1 MYKKFE
7 SVHFVG
13 IGGIGMSGIA
23 EVLNNLGYEV
33 HGSDLRETETT
44 RRLRELGINIKIG
57 HIADNLTNANVVV
70 TSSAVSTDNPEVEA
84 ARKLSIPV
92 IPRAEMLAE
101 LARLKYAILVAGAHG
116 KTTTT
121 SLIASVLGD
130 GAFDPTVVI
139 GGKLKGIGS
148 NAKLGQG
155 EFLVAE
161 ADESDGSF
169 LKLSPTIAI
178 VTNIDREH
186 MDYFKSIDEVKKA
199 FLSFINKVP
208 FYGLCILNGD
218 NEYMKEL
225 MPKVERRFITYG
237 LNEGLD
243 LVAKNIRSNGFNALF
258 DAELNGKLLGTFEV
272 PLAGEHN
279 ISNSI
284 AAVAVANE
292 LGMKVEDIQKA
303 LKNFSGVHRRLEM
316 KGLVNGIDVIDDYGH
331 HPTEI
336 MATLKAVKEAMHE
349 NPEPRTQNS
358 EQRQQT
364 TDDGERTTEKGR
376 LVVLFQPHRYSRTRD
391 LLEEFIDSFG
401 DADKVLLMDI
411 YPAGEKP
418 LPGVNSDLLYRGIK
432 ETKVD
437 VEYIDDREQVQGCLD
452 KELKSGDIL
461 LTLGAGDVWKE
472 GEEFIRIKNSE

>member
-23 EVLNNLGYEV
+23 EVLNNLGYTV
-33 HGSDLRETETT
+33 HGSDLRDTETT

-57 HIADNLTNANVVV
+57 HNAGNLTNADVVV
-70 TSSAVSTDNPEVEA
+70 TSSAVSIDNPEVEA

-130 GAFDPTVVI
+130 GDFDPTVVI

-186 MDYFKSIDEVKKA
+186 MDYFKNIDEIKNA
-199 FLSFINKVP
+199 FLSFVNKVP

-218 NEYMKEL
+218 NGYIKEL
-225 MPKVERRFITYG
+225 MPRVRRRTITYG

-243 LVAKNIRSNGFNALF
+243 LVAKNIRSRGYSSMF
-258 DAELNGKLLGTFEV
+258 DAELNGKLIGTFEA
-272 PLAGEHN
+272 PLAGRHN
-279 ISNSI
+279 ISNCI
-284 AAVAVANE
+284 AAVAVAGE
-292 LGMKVEDIQKA
+292 LGMKVEDIQRA
-303 LKNFSGVHRRLEM
+303 LKNFSGVQRRLEM
-316 KGLVNGIDVIDDYGH
+316 KGSVNDIDVIDDYGH
-331 HPTEI
+331 HPAEI
-336 MATLKAVKEAMHE
+336 MATLRAVKEAMLQSSGALPAGRQVRSQE
-349 NPEPRTQNS
+349 SGIEGQKPEQ
-358 EQRQQT
+358 
-364 TDDGERTTEKGR
+364 R
-376 LVVLFQPHRYSRTRD
+376 LVVLFQPHRYTRTRD
-391 LLEEFIDSFG
+391 LLGEFIDAFG
-401 DADKVLLMDI
+401 DADKILLMDI
-411 YPAGEKP
+411 YSAGEKP
-418 LPGVNSDLLYRGIK
+418 LPGVNSELLYRGIK
-432 ETKVD
+432 ETKLD
-437 VEYIDDREQVQGCLD
+437 VEYIEDRDQVQDCLD
-452 KELKSGDIL
+452 MELRGGDTL

-472 GEEFIRIKNSE
+472 GEEFIKIQGSK

>member
-1 MYKKFE
+1 MYKKFK

-33 HGSDLRETETT
+33 HGSDLRDTETT

-57 HIADNLTNANVVV
+57 QSADNLINANVVV
-70 TSSAVSTDNPEVEA
+70 TSSAVSPDNPEVEA
-84 ARKLSIPV
+84 ARKMSIPV

-130 GAFDPTVVI
+130 GKFDPTVVI

-169 LKLSPTIAI
+169 LKLSPTIAV

-186 MDYFKSIDEVKKA
+186 MDYFKSIEEIKSA

-225 MPKVERRFITYG
+225 LPKVSRRFITYG
-237 LNEGLD
+237 LSEGLD
-243 LVAKNIRSNGFNALF
+243 LVAKNIRSNVFNAVF

-272 PLAGEHN
+272 PLAGDHN
-279 ISNSI
+279 ISNGI

-292 LGMKVEDIQKA
+292 LGMNVADIQKA

-316 KGLVNGIDVIDDYGH
+316 KGLIKDIEVIDDYGH

-336 MATLKAVKEAMHE
+336 IATLKAVKEVMAG
-349 NPEPRTQNS
+349 EPDR
-358 EQRQQT
+358 
-364 TDDGERTTEKGR
+364 GR

-391 LLEEFIDSFG
+391 LLEEFIDAFG

-437 VEYIDDREQVQGCLD
+437 VEYIDDREQVQNCLD
-452 KELKSGDIL
+452 MELKSGDVL

-472 GEEFIRIKNSE
+472 GEKFIRINNSE